1 MRSVLVASL
10 FLAVPAFAVAADDVK
25 LDPINLDGL
34 TKAIADH
41 KGKVVVVDVWGTF

>member
-1 MRSVLVASL
+1 MRSALLASL
-10 FLAVPAFAVAADDVK
+10 FLAVPTVAHAADDVK
-25 LDPINLDGL
+25 LESTSLDGL